1 MADVVAVLLVK
12 LVVRDGRERLAP
24 ERDRLLDRE
33 ADTLRARRRRGSVS
47 TAFSSAQSRESDK
60 KGTHLEEEAVLLSAL
75 VLEVLAPLE
84 RVLHVA
90 HAQREA
96 LVGELGHHLGR
107 DGLAVGR
114 RDERVV
120 GRDAGHEAH
129 REVREDGDEASVLV
143 ESRKRLGRELRGASV
158 STSCSSKWRKRRD
171 APRALVLA
179 GTQTRRRRASTPA
192 TTGRT
197 PCRLAAAPCAGRR
210 GPSPWSTR
218 PAGA

>member
-1 MADVVAVLLVK
+1 VADVVAVLLVE

-33 ADTLRARRRRGSVS
+33 ADALRARRRSSVS
-47 TAFSSAQSRESDK
+47 TAFSSAQEKVGER
-60 KGTHLEEEAVLLSAL
+60 GTHLQEEAVLLPAL

-129 REVREDGDEASVLV
+129 REVREDRDEASVLV
-143 ESRKRLGRELRGASV
+143 ESRKCLGRELRGASV
-158 STSCSSKWRKRRD
+158 STSCSSKERKRRD

>member
-1 MADVVAVLLVK
+1 MADVVAVLLVE

-33 ADTLRARRRRGSVS
+33 TDSLRGRRRRRRQGR
-47 TAFSSAQSRESDK
+47 ALDERGKENEGAHF
-60 KGTHLEEEAVLLSAL
+60 EEEAVLLPAL
-75 VLEVLAPLE
+75 VLEVLAALE

-129 REVREDGDEASVLV
+129 REVREDRDEASVLV
-143 ESRKRLGRELRGASV
+143 ESRKCLGRELRGASV
-158 STSCSSKWRKRRD
+158 STSCSSKERKRRD